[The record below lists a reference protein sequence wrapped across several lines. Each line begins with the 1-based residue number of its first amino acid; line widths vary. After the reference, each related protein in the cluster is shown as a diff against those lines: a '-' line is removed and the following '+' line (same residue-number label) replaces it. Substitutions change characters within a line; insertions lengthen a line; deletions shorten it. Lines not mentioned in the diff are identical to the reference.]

1 MSISPPPVIAT
12 STTTPAITTT
22 LTLTSTTTTTA
33 TVTTPST
40 SKRAYTRRS
49 TALGQFYMNRTEQEE
64 AAIDKISCARQ
75 EAADSEKKLND
86 VLLRTAEAEEK
97 SKKEIWK
104 IKKKKAIKE
113 KKLVDIK
120 EKTLKAQY
128 LTALIERNVAM
139 IAKFNQVTGKS
150 LPLPTLPDMDD

>member
-1 MSISPPPVIAT
+1 MIKFLVRDKR
-12 STTTPAITTT
+12 
-22 LTLTSTTTTTA
+22 LQ
-33 TVTTPST
+33 TV
-40 SKRAYTRRS
+40 R
-49 TALGQFYMNRTEQEE
+49 
-64 AAIDKISCARQ
+64 
-75 EAADSEKKLND
+75 KKLND
-86 VLLRTAEAEEK
+86 VLLRNAEAEEK

-120 EKTLKAQY
+120 EKTLKAQH

>member
-1 MSISPPPVIAT
+1 
-12 STTTPAITTT
+12 
-22 LTLTSTTTTTA
+22 
-33 TVTTPST
+33 
-40 SKRAYTRRS
+40 
-49 TALGQFYMNRTEQEE
+49 MNRTEQEE
-64 AAIDKISCARQ
+64 AAIDKISSARQ